1 VGLSDET
8 VAALGG
14 ALLAARASRLPIAP
28 LTDAHPDMDLADAY
42 RVQQNLT
49 ARLVSGGDTV
59 VGYKLGLTS
68 EPMQRMLGV
77 DSPDFAPVLASHVHR
92 DGATVRAAQ
101 FIAPK
106 VEAEIALVLRDALK
120 GPDCDEATVAAAVG
134 AARPAIEIVD
144 SRIRDW
150 RIKLADT
157 VADLASSGAVV
168 LGDDPTT
175 LDGSFDLRL
184 VGLVFRRDGT
194 LVATGAGAAALGSP
208 FAAVAWLVNTLHSV
222 GGSLSAGQFVMTGA
236 LHAAV
241 GIAPGERYTAEFD
254 RLGAVALNCG

>member
-1 VGLSDET
+1 MIDAQEIADILIAAERERRGIAQISD
-8 VAALGG
+8 
-14 ALLAARASRLPIAP
+14 
-28 LTDAHPDMDLADAY
+28 DHPDVDVATAY
-42 RVQQNLT
+42 RAQQLFVQSKLDAGET
-49 ARLVSGGDTV
+49 F